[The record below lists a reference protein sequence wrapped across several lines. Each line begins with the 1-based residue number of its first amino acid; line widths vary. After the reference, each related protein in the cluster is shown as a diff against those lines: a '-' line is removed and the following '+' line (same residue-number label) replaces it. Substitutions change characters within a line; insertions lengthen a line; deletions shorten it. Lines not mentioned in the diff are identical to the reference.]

1 MKPYSRPLLVLVI
14 LVLIGLT
21 IQAWLGDFVNLFAV
35 FPNGTVGHT
44 LSSFFRE
51 VKAAGNMEVAHAI
64 LGALL
69 LIFAI
74 AILIFAIAILIV
86 AFRGVVSTG
95 ARICAIIALIAILSA
110 AYGGI
115 AFVFSGFK
123 DNGNSMQM
131 AGSFIGAYASYFLVL
146 YFNKT

>member
-74 AILIFAIAILIV
+74 AILIV

>member
-1 MKPYSRPLLVLVI
+1 
-14 LVLIGLT
+14 
-21 IQAWLGDFVNLFAV
+21 
-35 FPNGTVGHT
+35 
-44 LSSFFRE
+44 
-51 VKAAGNMEVAHAI
+51 MEIAHAI

-69 LIFAI
+69 LVFAI
-74 AILIFAIAILIV
+74 AILVVVI
-86 AFRGVVSTG
+86 RGGARKG
-95 ARICAIIALIAILSA
+95 ARICAIIGLIAILSA

>member
-74 AILIFAIAILIV
+74 AILVV
-86 AFRGVVSTG
+86 AFRGVVNIG
-95 ARICAIIALIAILSA
+95 ARICAIIGLIAILSA

-115 AFVFSGFK
+115 AFVFSGLQN
-123 DNGNSMQM
+123 NGNSMQM
-131 AGSFIGAYASYFLVL
+131 GGSFIGAYASYFLVL
-146 YFNKT
+146 YFNKK

>member
-14 LVLIGLT
+14 HILIGLT
-21 IQAWLGDFVNLFAV
+21 VQGWLGDFANLFAV

-44 LSSFFRE
+44 LGSFFRA

-74 AILIFAIAILIV
+74 ATLTV
-86 AFRGVVSTG
+86 AFRGIFSIG
-95 ARICAIIALIAILSA
+95 ARICAIIGLIAILSA

-115 AFVFSGFK
+115 AFVFSGFQ
-123 DNGNSMQM
+123 NNSNSMQM
-131 AGSFIGAYASYFLVL
+131 GGSFIGAYASYFLVL
-146 YFNKT
+146 YFSKR

>member
-1 MKPYSRPLLVLVI
+1 MKPYSRPLLVFVI
-14 LVLIGLT
+14 HILIGLT
-21 IQAWLGDFVNLFAV
+21 IQGWLGDFVNLFAV
-35 FPNGTVGHT
+35 FPNGTVGHA
-44 LSSFFRE
+44 LGSFFRA
-51 VKAAGNMEVAHAI
+51 VKAAGNMDVGHAI
-64 LGALL
+64 LAALL

-74 AILIFAIAILIV
+74 AILVV
-86 AFRGVVSTG
+86 AFRGVVKIG
-95 ARICAIIALIAILSA
+95 ARICAIIGLIAILSA

>member
-1 MKPYSRPLLVLVI
+1 MKPTARPLLILVI
-14 LVLIGLT
+14 HILIGLT
-21 IQAWLGDFVNLFAV
+21 AQAWLGDFVNLFAV

-44 LSSFFRE
+44 LGGFFRA
-51 VKAAGNMEVAHAI
+51 VIAAGNLEVAHAI

-74 AILIFAIAILIV
+74 AILV
-86 AFRGVVSTG
+86 VSFRGATHKG
-95 ARICAIIALIAILSA
+95 ARICAIIGLIAIMSA

-131 AGSFIGAYASYFLVL
+131 AGGFIGAYASYFLVL

>member
-74 AILIFAIAILIV
+74 AILIV

-146 YFNKT
+146 YFNKR